1 MRRRVEGF
9 LVIVTLLCSFVA
21 GSGVAVGQ
29 DVRVRSSYRC
39 IEARGDDSY
48 YAQRDSAERASD
60 VLSRSLVLADTASV
74 DSLAYAR
81 AESAYLV
88 KDYAKAETY
97 LQDYTVR
104 FPTSVHLN
112 SARCML
118 GESQIALGKEEEG
131 RYNLELAVEEDPSGA
146 MGARALRLLAP
157 LYEKK
162 GELGK
167 AYEAY
172 MDGVSAADTP
182 GALYDMRR
190 KSILIASRMDDQKRV
205 VEAADAMISTPGIP
219 EGLAQFARYQ
229 RAYAQLKLGLFD
241 EAYAGFSE
249 LGTGNKTEAGAE
261 CRYRMVEILLMKGE
275 YDMVQQKTIWAAQQ
289 DKGGHDYWV
298 ARGYL
303 AMARALLAQGKTLD
317 ARKTLNS
324 LIRGYAND
332 TDGIRQEAEEGMR
345 AIVLGKKDW

>member
-60 VLSRSLVLADTASV
+60 VVSRSLVLADTASV

-88 KDYAKAETY
+88 KDYAKAEGY

-157 LYEKK
+157 
-162 GELGK
+162 
-167 AYEAY
+167 
-172 MDGVSAADTP
+172 P
-182 GALYDMRR
+182 
-190 KSILIASRMDDQKRV
+190 I
-205 VEAADAMISTPGIP
+205 
-219 EGLAQFARYQ
+219 
-229 RAYAQLKLGLFD
+229 
-241 EAYAGFSE
+241 
-249 LGTGNKTEAGAE
+249 
-261 CRYRMVEILLMKGE
+261 
-275 YDMVQQKTIWAAQQ
+275 
-289 DKGGHDYWV
+289 
-298 ARGYL
+298 
-303 AMARALLAQGKTLD
+303 
-317 ARKTLNS
+317 
-324 LIRGYAND
+324 
-332 TDGIRQEAEEGMR
+332 
-345 AIVLGKKDW
+345 